1 MSLQGRVAA
10 AVLALPLLFASV
22 AGCGS
27 GPDADSQDS
36 SGVPDKLRVALLP
49 DENAGDVIRNN
60 EPLKAHLE
68 DQLDIEVELV
78 VTTDYS
84 SMIEAMSRGRLELAY
99 FGPLSY
105 VLAKQRADIEPFA
118 AMQEEEGQPPTYQS
132 VVVAN
137 PGANITELADVAG
150 KTVAWGD
157 PASTSSHLI
166 PKAMLAE
173 AGLTVGEDYQEQHV
187 GAHDAVA
194 LAVQNGNA
202 QAGGLS
208 KPIYQRL
215 VDAGTI
221 DPGKVEVVSE
231 SKPYP
236 NYPWTMQSDF
246 PAEFKT
252 QVREAFLSLDD
263 PAVLEPFDATG
274 FEPVTDADYNVVRD
288 LAPLLNI
295 DLEDFQ

>member
-1 MSLQGRVAA
+1 MLSA
-10 AVLALPLLFASV
+10 V

-27 GPDADSQDS
+27 GSGSDTQESGG
-36 SGVPDKLRVALLP
+36 GVPDKLRVALLP
-49 DENAGDVIRNN
+49 DENAADVIRNN
-60 EPLKAHLE
+60 EPLKAYLE
-68 DQLDIEVELV
+68 DQLDTPIELV

-105 VLAKQRADIEPFA
+105 VLAKERANIEPFA
-118 AMQEEEGQPPTYQS
+118 AVQEVKGQPPTYQS
-132 VVVAN
+132 VLVAN
-137 PGANITELADVAG
+137 PGADITALTDVAG
-150 KTVAWGD
+150 TTVAWGD

-202 QAGGLS
+202 EAGGLS
-208 KPIYQRL
+208 KPIYERL
-215 VDAGTI
+215 VESGTI
-221 DPGKVEVVSE
+221 DPTKVEVIEE

-236 NYPWTMQSDF
+236 NYPWTMQADF
-246 PAEFKT
+246 PEEFKT
-252 QVREAFLSLDD
+252 RVRNAFLELDD
-263 PAVLEPFDATG
+263 PSVLEPFEAAG
-274 FEPVTDADYNVVRD
+274 FGPVTDADYNVVRD
-288 LAPLLNI
+288 LAPLLDI
-295 DLEDFQ
+295 KLEDFQ